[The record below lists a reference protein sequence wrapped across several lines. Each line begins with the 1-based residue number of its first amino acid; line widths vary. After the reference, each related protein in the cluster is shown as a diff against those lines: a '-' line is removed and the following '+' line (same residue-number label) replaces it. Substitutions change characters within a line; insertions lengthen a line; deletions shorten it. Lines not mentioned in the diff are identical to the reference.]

1 MIVSIL
7 TGVAEDPG
15 ERKKSS
21 LLTYLLSSNLSKLD
35 SSIDRDQVDL
45 IPHEILELVREQ
57 CVIVQSSANALCR
70 AARRHLHRRQHTTNN
85 NNNTTRNNVNVLE
98 FADSNDVTALA
109 LEQSKLMTI
118 DNLSMCKME
127 DMRQRT
133 TNNNNVTMTSAV
145 HRWSFL
151 KANGPPCNQ
160 DIVRVMKS
168 LQPLLQEAIQKKCQT
183 RLWEA
188 PSAVKG
194 PLTWRQFH
202 RLAGRGTDDRCEPQ
216 PIPSVVVGHEKDWLS
231 LSPYALQHWESL
243 LLEPYSYARDV
254 AYVVVAPDNEAVL
267 PRVRSFFKVGD
278 MFFILFLLLS
288 NCL

>member
-1 MIVSIL
+1 MCFCFFV
-7 TGVAEDPG
+7 GVAEDPG

-21 LLTYLLSSNLSKLD
+21 LLTYLLASNLTKTDPSL
-35 SSIDRDQVDL
+35 DRDQIDL
-45 IPHEILELVREQ
+45 IPHGILELVREQ

-70 AARRHLHRRQHTTNN
+70 AARHLQRHNSNHTTTYHNSI
-85 NNNTTRNNVNVLE
+85 NVLE
-98 FADSNDVTALA
+98 FADSNDVTNLA
-109 LEQSKLMTI
+109 LEQSKFTI
-118 DNLSMCKME
+118 DNLTMCKME
-127 DMRQRT
+127 ETSRQ
-133 TNNNNVTMTSAV
+133 NVNKTSTAV

-151 KANGPPCNQ
+151 KANGPSCNQ
-160 DIVRVMKS
+160 DIVRVMRS

-267 PRVRSFFKVGD
+267 PRVRSFFKVRNGE
-278 MFFILFLLLS
+278 L
-288 NCL
+288 

>member
-1 MIVSIL
+1 MFSQYLSLLLLL

-21 LLTYLLSSNLSKLD
+21 LLTYLLSSNLSKPDPSL
-35 SSIDRDQVDL
+35 DRDQVDL
-45 IPHEILELVREQ
+45 IPHTILELVREQ
-57 CVIVQSSANALCR
+57 CVIIQSSANALCR
-70 AARRHLHRRQHTTNN
+70 AARHLQRHTTTNSAPYH
-85 NNNTTRNNVNVLE
+85 NTVNVLE

-109 LEQSKLMTI
+109 LEQSKLITM
-118 DNLSMCKME
+118 DSLSMCKME
-127 DMRQRT
+127 ERQSGKR
-133 TNNNNVTMTSAV
+133 NAAV

-151 KANGPPCNQ
+151 KASGPPCNQ

-267 PRVRSFFKVGD
+267 PRVRSFFKV
-278 MFFILFLLLS
+278 S
-288 NCL
+288 Q